1 MKWFAVLFLCSQVL
15 SSAGDLLPV
24 QDASC
29 NDPSVFEAVD
39 LALRKYNTGRIEGN
53 QFALNRITEAGTI
66 AGNDSDEQYHVTYEI
81 IESTC
86 DAADGRIWQD
96 CQFRPL
102 GDAATGTCQAHVYI
116 KKAENKSTI
125 ISQACNITTAEGPV
139 LSTRYTCL
147 GCPYPISS
155 NSEDLRPIVRH
166 AIKKFNDE
174 SNQANYFDV
183 EQVTKA
189 TRQVVAGWN
198 YNIEFTIKETD
209 CAKND
214 FPSLHA
220 DCKLRDLSG
229 ICEAGAY
236 VAINGSIAAIQQRC
250 KVKVDEVVPPPI
262 RRCSGCP
269 APMETKSKDLEEP
282 LAHTL
287 KKFNLES
294 NHPYFYKVE
303 HIEEATKQVVAGMKY
318 VVTFRI
324 KSTNCSKAANEELH
338 DGCEFHARSVVKRCK
353 AEIYVVPWLK
363 KIEVLGVN
371 CSLPVVSVARHAHI
385 SVRSPFR
392 TVGVMKREAGHPA
405 DHGKGP
411 GHKHGHKCKPPR
423 GEKNKHG
430 KKCRHS
436 DHPESSEESLKIPT
450 QTPALSPVPGTA
462 DPLKPTSED
471 ILVKPTVWASAH
483 HLGEAAAVG
492 AVTAGGS
499 VVPPML
505 PGILPILPGDELP
518 DLPEPPAAMC
528 PGHPWVPPP
537 LSAPS
542 PSPEPEEFNLEDFWL
557 VVNEKPTQATE
568 KKQVAVPS
576 RSSEDFNDDD
586 LLAALT

>member
-371 CSLPVVSVARHAHI
+371 CSLPVVSATRRI
-385 SVRSPFR
+385 PGLSPFR
-392 TVGVMKREAGHPA
+392 IAGVWNLEDAEPTARAQGLVCGKGHEHQSRHVCKKA
-405 DHGKGP
+405 HGKS
-411 GHKHGHKCKPPR
+411 KKCKPIDDR
-423 GEKNKHG
+423 K
-430 KKCRHS
+430 
-436 DHPESSEESLKIPT
+436 SSEESHEHQG
-450 QTPALSPVPGTA
+450 QTPTPSLVP
-462 DPLKPTSED
+462 DLPKPTSEAVAGKQA
-471 ILVKPTVWASAH
+471 L
-483 HLGEAAAVG
+483 LAA
-492 AVTAGGS
+492 TH
-499 VVPPML
+499 L
-505 PGILPILPGDELP
+505 PGAASPLLLVDPPIPVLPPDFTGAPLP
-518 DLPEPPAAMC
+518 DLPEPPAPVC
-528 PGHPWVPPP
+528 PGEPWRPKPMTQPPP
-537 LSAPS
+537 P
-542 PSPEPEEFNLEDFWL
+542 PELDVLKDIDLLLAIDEET
-557 VVNEKPTQATE
+557 VPVTE
-568 KKQVAVPS
+568 KKQDKLPS
-576 RSSEDFNDDD
+576 SSGTFNDAD
-586 LLAALT
+586 LLADFA